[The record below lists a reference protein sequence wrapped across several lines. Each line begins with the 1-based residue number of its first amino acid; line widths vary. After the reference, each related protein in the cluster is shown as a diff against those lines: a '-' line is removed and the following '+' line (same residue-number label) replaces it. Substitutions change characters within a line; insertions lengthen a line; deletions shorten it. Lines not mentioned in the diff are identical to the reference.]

1 MSVTHDL
8 KTDAMISHKQKIKF
22 CYTLKSLYVRNPLVF
37 YLLAVQMKVIDTS
50 LKDAKHKEKKRQHLE
65 AKKEGT
71 KMLV

>member
-8 KTDAMISHKQKIKF
+8 KIDAMISHKQKVKL

-50 LKDAKHKEKKRQHLE
+50 LKDAKHKEKKRHHLE